1 MERAL
6 RQELRAADLLGL
18 GFEYVDEQRAD
29 RLALFSG
36 SVVPASALQRHGGV
50 PTYVK
55 SRHAATGHVGL
66 QKALSPPAK
75 LPSWT
80 LGKGYPECPGDVAVP
95 EIAFASR
102 RCNKTGPN
110 QQ

>member
-36 SVVPASALQRHGGV
+36 SVVPASALQRHGDV
-50 PTYVK
+50 PTYAK
-55 SRHAATGHVGL
+55 SRHAATEPCRPSKGPIATG
-66 QKALSPPAK
+66 KASK
-75 LPSWT
+75 LDAWRRMPR
-80 LGKGYPECPGDVAVP
+80 VP
-95 EIAFASR
+95 W
-102 RCNKTGPN
+102 
-110 QQ
+110 

>member
-36 SVVPASALQRHGGV
+36 SVVPASALQQHGDDAGV
-50 PTYVK
+50 
-55 SRHAATGHVGL
+55 HA
-66 QKALSPPAK
+66 S
-75 LPSWT
+75 
-80 LGKGYPECPGDVAVP
+80 
-95 EIAFASR
+95 
-102 RCNKTGPN
+102 
-110 QQ
+110 

>member
-36 SVVPASALQRHGGV
+36 SVVPASALQRHGDV
-50 PTYVK
+50 PTYAK
-55 SRHAATGHVGL
+55 SRHAATGPCRPSKGPIATG
-66 QKALSPPAK
+66 KASK
-75 LPSWT
+75 LDAW
-80 LGKGYPECPGDVAVP
+80 KGYPACPGDVAVP

>member
-18 GFEYVDEQRAD
+18 RLEYVDEQRAD
-29 RLALFSG
+29 RLA
-36 SVVPASALQRHGGV
+36 
-50 PTYVK
+50 
-55 SRHAATGHVGL
+55 
-66 QKALSPPAK
+66 
-75 LPSWT
+75 T
-80 LGKGYPECPGDVAVP
+80 LGKGEAECPGDVAVP

-102 RCNKTGPN
+102 RCNKTGHN

>member
-18 GFEYVDEQRAD
+18 GFEYDDEQRSD
-29 RLALFSG
+29 RLALFSR
-36 SVVPASALQRHGGV
+36 SVVPGS
-50 PTYVK
+50 
-55 SRHAATGHVGL
+55 AATARGRR
-66 QKALSPPAK
+66 LSP
-75 LPSWT
+75 T
-80 LGKGYPECPGDVAVP
+80 VP

-102 RCNKTGPN
+102 RCNKTGHN

>member
-6 RQELRAADLLGL
+6 RLELRAADLLGL
-18 GFEYVDEQRAD
+18 RLEYVDEQRAD

-36 SVVPASALQRHGGV
+36 SVAPASALQQHGDDAGV
-50 PTYVK
+50 RT
-55 SRHAATGHVGL
+55 S
-66 QKALSPPAK
+66 
-75 LPSWT
+75 
-80 LGKGYPECPGDVAVP
+80 CPGDVAVP

-102 RCNKTGPN
+102 RCNKTGHN